1 MMMMTRKKPH
11 APSQSRSPNAATSL
25 SSWVGTRVR
34 LAHEA
39 MRARWAQV
47 REIWLSSNKLVGQLP
62 ASLSQLSSLR
72 FLGLEGNGL
81 SGFLT

>member
-1 MMMMTRKKPH
+1 MPARR
-11 APSQSRSPNAATSL
+11 AP
-25 SSWVGTRVR
+25 
-34 LAHEA
+34 AHEA